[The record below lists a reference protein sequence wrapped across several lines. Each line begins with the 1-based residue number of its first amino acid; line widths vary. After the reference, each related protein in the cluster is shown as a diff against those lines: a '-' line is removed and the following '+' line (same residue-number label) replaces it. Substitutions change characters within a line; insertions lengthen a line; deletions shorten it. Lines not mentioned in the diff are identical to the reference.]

1 MSPLLFS
8 DNLKHREKCSSY
20 FLLAVKREL
29 LDLALQM
36 QHPSVDLCT
45 NLLCSEDMVCED
57 NSEIENDLGNAVVI
71 ALFFGVGANCDVTWL
86 LINRKEII
94 LFLIS
99 AP

>member
-1 MSPLLFS
+1 MQMSPLLCS

-29 LDLALQM
+29 LDLALQI

-57 NSEIENDLGNAVVI
+57 SSEIESDVGNDVITAVDT
-71 ALFFGVGANCDVTWL
+71 GSDTNYD
-86 LINRKEII
+86 
-94 LFLIS
+94 
-99 AP
+99 

>member
-57 NSEIENDLGNAVVI
+57 NSEIENDLGNDVVI
-71 ALFFGVGANCDVTWL
+71 TDVIGSVT
-86 LINRKEII
+86 
-94 LFLIS
+94 S
-99 AP
+99 DD